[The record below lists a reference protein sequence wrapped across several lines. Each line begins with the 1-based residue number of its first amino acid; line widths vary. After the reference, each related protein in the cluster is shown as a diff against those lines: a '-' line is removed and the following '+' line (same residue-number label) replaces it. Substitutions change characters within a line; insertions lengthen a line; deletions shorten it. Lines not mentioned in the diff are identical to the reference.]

1 MTRRRDLSGR
11 VREMLIK
18 PLIPAG
24 LLAALFATQAGAE
37 NLEAG
42 KSAAALFG
50 LNCAVCHSSPHEL
63 TKDVDPNSLADFLR
77 QHYTSS
83 PETASEMA
91 AYLNGL
97 TGGPHRATS
106 KQPGHESDGPGVAPA
121 ATPVRHG
128 SQDGSTQSDAA
139 EDHAGASAAK
149 RRHAEDGQDDANR
162 SEHSRTRSSK
172 HQEQP
177 ASGSPLEE
185 TGRDEATRDE
195 SARPPAGLPFAGPPA
210 DATEP
215 RRRTAL
221 PTTGDDVD
229 PHFAGRRESR
239 GAAHAGRTATG
250 DPKGDSKGDQKDD
263 QKADSKADL
272 GDATPSDPSQR
283 RHHGKAAH
291 RDSEPAGESDAP
303 RRSHS
308 ARIPSGGE
316 APAAKPS
323 APAILPNSPQA
334 PDSAG
339 PRAKDST
346 AAAPS
351 VGAAGSPAAGLPAAG
366 PANQTTANPSSADQP
381 TFSAP
386 SP

>member
-1 MTRRRDLSGR
+1 MSGR

-24 LLAALFATQAGAE
+24 LLAALFAARAGAE

-50 LNCAVCHSSPHEL
+50 LNCAACHSSPHEL

-97 TGGPHRATS
+97 AGGPHRATS
-106 KQPGHESDGPGVAPA
+106 KQPGHESDGPGVTSTVA
-121 ATPVRHG
+121 PVRHG
-128 SQDGSTQSDAA
+128 SQDGSTESDAT
-139 EDHAGASAAK
+139 EDHTGVSGAK
-149 RRHAEDGQDDANR
+149 RRRAEDGQDDANR
-162 SEHSRTRSSK
+162 PEHGRTRSSK
-172 HQEQP
+172 HHEQP
-177 ASGSPLEE
+177 ASESPLEE
-185 TGRDEATRDE
+185 TGRSEATRDE
-195 SARPPAGLPFAGPPA
+195 SPRPPAGLPFAGPPA
-210 DATEP
+210 DAAEP

-221 PTTGDDVD
+221 PTAGDDAD
-229 PHFAGRRESR
+229 SHSTGRRESH
-239 GAAHAGRTATG
+239 GAAHSGRSGTADT
-250 DPKGDSKGDQKDD
+250 KGDSKGDQKDD
-263 QKADSKADL
+263 QKADSKADP
-272 GDATPSDPSQR
+272 GDAMPSDPSQR
-283 RHHGKAAH
+283 RHHSKAAH
-291 RDSEPAGESDAP
+291 RDGEPAGETDSA

-308 ARIPSGGE
+308 ARIPSGSE

-323 APAILPNSPQA
+323 APAVLPRSSQA

-339 PRAKDST
+339 PSAKDST

-351 VGAAGSPAAGLPAAG
+351 VGAAGSPAAGLPGAG
-366 PANQTTANPSSADQP
+366 PANQTTGNPSSADQP

>member
-1 MTRRRDLSGR
+1 MSGR

-24 LLAALFATQAGAE
+24 LLAALFAARAGAE
-37 NLEAG
+37 SLEAG

-50 LNCAVCHSSPHEL
+50 LNCAACHSSPHEL
-63 TKDVDPNSLADFLR
+63 AKGVDPNSLADFLR
-77 QHYTSS
+77 QHYTSG

-121 ATPVRHG
+121 VTPVRHG
-128 SQDGSTQSDAA
+128 SQDGSTQSDPAD
-139 EDHAGASAAK
+139 DHTSTSAAK
-149 RRHAEDGQDDANR
+149 RRRAEDGQDDANR
-162 SEHSRTRSSK
+162 PEHGRTRSTK
-172 HQEQP
+172 HPEQP

-185 TGRDEATRDE
+185 TGRDQATRDE

-210 DATEP
+210 DAAEP

-221 PTTGDDVD
+221 PATGEDAD
-229 PHFAGRRESR
+229 PHSAGRRESH
-239 GAAHAGRTATG
+239 GAAHSSRTATG
-250 DPKGDSKGDQKDD
+250 DTKGDSKGDQKDD
-263 QKADSKADL
+263 QKADSKADSKADL

-291 RDSEPAGESDAP
+291 PDSEPASESDAA

-308 ARIPSGGE
+308 ARIPSGSDT
-316 APAAKPS
+316 PAAKPS
-323 APAILPNSPQA
+323 APAVLPNNSQA
-334 PDSAG
+334 PDSAR
-339 PRAKDST
+339 PPAKDST

-366 PANQTTANPSSADQP
+366 PANQTNPSFADQP